1 MNPKYTISD
10 TIKLIKSDFYAYFG
24 VEWSLGKIILYSIKT
39 CFKGHGWVVLF
50 RFAQCKLRLISIVA
64 KLIKMHY
71 AHKYCLDISASM
83 VVGKGFQIGH
93 GYGIVINPFTIIG
106 DNVGVSQFVNI
117 GSSNESYATIGNNVS
132 IGPMTCIVGGVRIGN
147 NVTIGA
153 GSIVVKDIPD
163 NATVAGNPARILNY
177 DNPGKKIIRHNY
189 PRTIECLKK

>member
-10 TIKLIKSDFYAYFG
+10 TIKLIKSDFFVYFG
-24 VEWSLGKIILYSIKT
+24 EEWSLWNIILYSIKT

-50 RFAQCKLRLISIVA
+50 RFAQCKSPLISIVA

-83 VVGKGFQIGH
+83 EVGRGFQIGH
-93 GYGIVINPFTIIG
+93 GYGIVINPYTIIG
-106 DNVGVSQFVNI
+106 NNVNVCQFVNI
-117 GSSNESYATIGNNVS
+117 GSSNGRYATIGDNVY
-132 IGPMTCIVGGVRIGN
+132 IGPMTCIVGGIRIGN

-163 NATVAGNPARILNY
+163 NATVAGNPAKILNY
-177 DNPGKKIIRHNY
+177 DNPGKKI
-189 PRTIECLKK
+189 